1 MPRKFLRP
9 KVPSSLSDG
18 DIGLAMKDGLREIRF
33 NLKRGAHKLVEGVQT
48 ASHRDDSTT
57 LGRFGEPL
65 GLAVRTTAQLLRS
78 ADHAAVDLLSSD
90 GHYRAMDIPLC
101 PSATYFSAEHTIDP
115 IRLFTR
121 DHHWRYRHLLS
132 LRGTNDLFVYEQRIE
147 RAGQQLRSAASP
159 GKAQAEH
166 LLHAPPSPHQLSARI
181 VLALQAAD
189 VLTPAIDTAEATEEP
204 SLNDHAA
211 LCVVLAGELAPLI
224 PGPVRQQ
231 TEMALRLADEVC
243 SAHQAVWTQAL
254 GSSTPDTAL
263 AAWIAFALR
272 YI

>member
-1 MPRKFLRP
+1 MMSRKFLRS
-9 KVPSSLSDG
+9 KVPASFSDG

-48 ASHRDDSTT
+48 ATHRDDGTAR
-57 LGRFGEPL
+57 GRLGEPL
-65 GLAVRTTAQLLRS
+65 GLAVRTTAQLLRT

-90 GHYRAMDIPLC
+90 GHYRAMEIPLC
-101 PSATYFSAEHTIDP
+101 PSATYFSAEHAIDP

-132 LRGTNDLFVYEQRIE
+132 LRGTHDLFVYEQRIE
-147 RAGQQLRSAASP
+147 RAGQQLRSAFDPA
-159 GKAQAEH
+159 KAPAAPAE
-166 LLHAPPSPHQLSARI
+166 PWSRQQLNARI

-189 VLTPAIDTAEATEEP
+189 VLTPAIDTPEAGEE
-204 SLNDHAA
+204 SGLNDHAA
-211 LCVVLAGELAPLI
+211 LCVVLAGELAPLLS
-224 PGPVRQQ
+224 GPVRQQ

-243 SAHQAVWTQAL
+243 GAHQSAWSRAL
-254 GSSTPDTAL
+254 VSPTPDTAL
-263 AAWIAFALR
+263 AAWMTFVLR